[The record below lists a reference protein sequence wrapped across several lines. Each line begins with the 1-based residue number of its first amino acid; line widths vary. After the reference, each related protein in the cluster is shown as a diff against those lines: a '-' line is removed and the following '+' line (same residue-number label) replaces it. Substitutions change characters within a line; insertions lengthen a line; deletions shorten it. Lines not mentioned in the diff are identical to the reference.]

1 MNQIQVNSIT
11 CIYCQEIFSSKK
23 TYDSHY
29 LQKHQTQI
37 KINTE
42 TIVSRSE
49 NGKFICICGKE
60 FELGKS
66 LKRHYETCL
75 KVHTRELEDQNG
87 TIYSLF
93 SFTNK

>member
-1 MNQIQVNSIT
+1 MNQNQVNSIT
-11 CIYCQEIFSSKK
+11 CSYCDESFLSKGK
-23 TYDSHY
+23 YQSHY
-29 LQKHQTQI
+29 AQKHQNEIRIDERMT
-37 KINTE
+37 
-42 TIVSRSE
+42 VLRSE

-75 KVHTRELEDQNG
+75 KVHTRELKDQNG

>member
-37 KINTE
+37 KINME

-66 LKRHYETCL
+66 LKRHYETCI
-75 KVHTRELEDQNG
+75 KIHEKGLENEQG
-87 TIYSLF
+87 RIYSYYLF
-93 SFTNK
+93 Y